1 MGFERLGRILTKSKI
16 PDTPICFRSA
26 AMLLAYIMLT
36 APPVVWFLWHCGQEA
51 LHQGL
56 LE

>member
-1 MGFERLGRILTKSKI
+1 MGFVRLGRILTKSKI

-36 APPVVWFLWHCGQEA
+36 APPVVWFLWHCEQEA